1 MGHDQ
6 KEKKNPPQKCC
17 FLKLGGYVAQRKNA
31 KKKRGGVGRRLA
43 CVRRTAKWWECGSDA
58 VEFPELFPD
67 WRKVVDWS
75 MRRENRTWLLGRASI
90 CVMRVYVQMALTIP
104 PQSLPN
110 PSCPIATQRQR
121 RNFYDPS
128 IRLTSTNS
136 NCNRKKEAKRKKKTY
151 IPTYTERDQTKKEKE
166 KEANE
171 QKEKK
176 KSLGLRFAFFFF
188 VRSVGRDEKR
198 EFYVN
203 FGTCTCNCKTNLSQ
217 FRYSYRTDSHRTTK
231 AFPFLFYSKR

>member
-6 KEKKNPPQKCC
+6 KKKKTSTKML
-17 FLKLGGYVAQRKNA
+17 FLKLGDTLRNA
-31 KKKRGGVGRRLA
+31 KMRKKGGVGRRLA

-104 PQSLPN
+104 PQSLPT

-128 IRLTSTNS
+128 IQLTSTNS
-136 NCNRKKEAKRKKKTY
+136 NCNRKKEAKRKKKHTY
-151 IPTYTERDQTKKEKE
+151 IHTRRETKP
-166 KEANE
+166 
-171 QKEKK
+171 KK
-176 KSLGLRFAFFFF
+176 KRKKKQTNKRKKKKAWAF
-188 VRSVGRDEKR
+188 D
-198 EFYVN
+198 
-203 FGTCTCNCKTNLSQ
+203 L
-217 FRYSYRTDSHRTTK
+217 
-231 AFPFLFYSKR
+231 PFSSSCDR